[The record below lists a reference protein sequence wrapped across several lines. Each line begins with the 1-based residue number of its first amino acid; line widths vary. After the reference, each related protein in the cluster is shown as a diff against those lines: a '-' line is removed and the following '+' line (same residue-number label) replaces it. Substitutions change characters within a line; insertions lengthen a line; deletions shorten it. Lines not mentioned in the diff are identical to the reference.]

1 MTPHGAFVMTPYG
14 AAPMRFL
21 HERYL
26 GRPSC
31 PKCGGSMMA
40 PEHSEWRDEAIRHFW
55 ICDGCDYKFESLMT
69 FGVAGAVG
77 HLSP

>member
-1 MTPHGAFVMTPYG
+1 MSQQVPMR
-14 AAPMRFL
+14 MRFL

-31 PKCGGSMMA
+31 PKCGELMMA
-40 PEHSEWRDEAIRHFW
+40 PEHTECCSEAIRHFW
-55 ICDGCDYKFESLMT
+55 ACDGCDHRFESLIT
-69 FGVAGAVG
+69 FSLAGAVG